1 MTLAPK
7 PGMSPLRFRLITT
20 AVVAVLLVASHA
32 ALPDVRERAF
42 AQYAFVIT
50 LGYGHLL
57 GAALGVRW
65 HRERSLL
72 GGAFGVVT
80 IATLFAVYVEAL
92 AAWSWLGLPLLAL
105 SVWHFT
111 ENDVALAEA
120 LRTGCAVGPLPR
132 DAKTH
137 GVALA
142 AAALVVAC
150 AVAASPDEGLLADLF
165 CASVL
170 FHLVGWLV
178 FLIARGASLSHLLAL
193 HAPLAALCAALLAWP
208 GAAAAPLREFVFSS
222 PIYLFWATLHVVDS
236 ALARGRAL
244 A

>member
-1 MTLAPK
+1 
-7 PGMSPLRFRLITT
+7 MSPLRFRLITS
-20 AVVAVLLVASHA
+20 AVVAAVLVAAHA
-32 ALPDVRERAF
+32 VLPDTRERAF

-57 GAALGVRW
+57 GAALGAR
-65 HRERSLL
+65 RRGERSLL
-72 GGAFGVVT
+72 ACAFGAVT
-80 IATLFAVYVEAL
+80 IATLFALYVEAL
-92 AAWSWLGLPLLAL
+92 ALWSWLGLVLLAL

-120 LRTGCAVGPLPR
+120 LRTGRAIGPLPS
-132 DAKTH
+132 DAKRH
-137 GVALA
+137 AVALA

-178 FLIARGASLSHLLAL
+178 FLIARGASLGRLLAL
-193 HAPLAALCAALLAWP
+193 HAPPAALCAALLAWP